1 MPESKTK
8 VAGIILAGGTG
19 SRFGAGNPKQFTELC
34 GKRVIEYS
42 IEKFLKI
49 VDTLVIVSHIDWL
62 DYVGFE
68 IINERDIRAVAGGET
83 RQLSVYNGLCALER
97 ELPDIVVIH
106 DAARPLFSPALLSR
120 CIGAATET
128 GAATAAVRSHD
139 TLARV
144 SDGSILNYT
153 DRESTVKIQTPQAFR
168 YSDIY
173 TAHAGAKLHGKTDYS
188 DDTQAVFATGIP
200 VRIVEGEDTNIKIT
214 TQSDLRIAEAI
225 LGLEG

>member
-1 MPESKTK
+1 MPESKLK

-19 SRFGAGNPKQFTELC
+19 SRFGAGNPKQFAELC

-42 IEKFLKI
+42 IEKFLNV
-49 VDTLVIVSHIDWL
+49 VDSLIIVSHIDWL

-68 IINERDIRAVAGGET
+68 IINERNIRAVAGGDT

-97 ELPDIVVIH
+97 EMPDIVAIH
-106 DAARPLFSPALLSR
+106 DAARPLFSPALLKK
-120 CIGAATET
+120 CIDAAAET

-144 SDGSILNYT
+144 MDGAILNYT

-168 YSDIY
+168 YGDLY
-173 TAHAGAKLHGKTDYS
+173 VAHSGAKLHDKTDYT
-188 DDTQAVFATGIP
+188 DDTQAVFATGLP
-200 VRIVEGEDTNIKIT
+200 VRIVEGDDTNIKIT
-214 TQSDLRIAEAI
+214 TLPDLKIAEAI
-225 LGLEG
+225 LSMAE